1 MTRKMLRRRYN
12 LTDPQATVSV
22 SVTGIASNGFISRT
36 EWAISACSLHGTV
49 SVNTAKAN
57 AN

>member
-1 MTRKMLRRRYN
+1 M
-12 LTDPQATVSV
+12 TDPQATVSV